1 MVAFCCAATPH
12 PEVKTETGRG
22 SRPPLPRPSKG
33 KISRQHSKKGPK
45 KQLMLLLLLL
55 CLVSLSRCQRRR
67 TSQQQRRM
75 PMPPAA
81 RPHGREHQSRQV
93 FGWPQTKMWRD
104 SNYTVEVGLSPA
116 RCETSDAETRLLRI
130 IRKKKCGRVEGY
142 LTVSSLA
149 ESGSELAHSMSSL
162 SNVTRPL

>member
-45 KQLMLLLLLL
+45 KQLMLLLLL